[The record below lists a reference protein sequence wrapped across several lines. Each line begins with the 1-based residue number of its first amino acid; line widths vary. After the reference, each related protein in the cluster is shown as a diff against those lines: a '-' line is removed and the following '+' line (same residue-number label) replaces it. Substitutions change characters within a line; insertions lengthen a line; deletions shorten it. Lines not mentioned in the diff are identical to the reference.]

1 MLPFVTIDHRPPSP
15 GPTVCHMHRLRWTL
29 VLDLDRSS
37 RQPMYI
43 QISRAIADD
52 IRRGRLRPGDVLPG
66 TRALAATL
74 GINRVTVLTAYDELA
89 AEGWISTHPARG
101 CVVAHSVPEL
111 TPGRTRL
118 SHRGLSEQPTYAL
131 PPTTVVPRSPEHLR
145 GLLVLGASSPDARL
159 LDVEPLARAY
169 RRALRKAGGRLLGY
183 ADPQGYPRLRS
194 SIARMLNSTRGIS
207 IDTSQ
212 IFVTRG
218 SQMAISLTARALL
231 RPGDVV
237 GVEALGYRQIWQ
249 TLTSTGATVLPIPV
263 DACGMN
269 TEELAG
275 VADEQPLKAVYV
287 TPHHQF
293 PTTARMAPQRRRHLL
308 DLAQQHRFA
317 VIEDDY
323 DHEFHYDGPAQ
334 KPLASLDSGSAVI
347 YIGSFSKLLAPGV
360 RLGFIAGP
368 TMLMQH
374 LAVHREYIDMQGD
387 AITEAAVAEMLEDG
401 EVQRHVRRVR
411 CVYRDRRDLFVDLLR
426 KTFGSQLE
434 FDLPDGGVALWVRAA
449 DVDVSAWATAALGHK
464 VAFQSGEQFNFHSRP
479 LPAARLGFA
488 CLDNTEL
495 REAVRRL
502 RTALDDLQARRY
514 SA

>member
-1 MLPFVTIDHRPPSP
+1 
-15 GPTVCHMHRLRWTL
+15 
-29 VLDLDRSS
+29 
-37 RQPMYI
+37 MYL
-43 QISRAIADD
+43 QISRAISDD
-52 IRRGRLRPGDVLPG
+52 IRRSRLRPGDVLPG
-66 TRALAATL
+66 TRALAAAL
-74 GINRVTVLTAYDELA
+74 GVNRVTVLTAYEELA
-89 AEGWISTHPARG
+89 AEGWIATQPARG
-101 CVVAHSVPEL
+101 CVVAHQVPEL
-111 TPGRTRL
+111 PRRPSVTPQRF
-118 SHRGLSEQPTYAL
+118 SEQPRYAL
-131 PPTTVVPRSPEHLR
+131 PTATVVPRSPEHLR

-183 ADPQGYPRLRS
+183 ADPQGYPRLRTA
-194 SIARMLNSTRGIS
+194 IARMLNSTRGMS
-207 IDTSQ
+207 IETSQ

-231 RPGDVV
+231 RAGDVV

-249 TLTSTGATVLPIPV
+249 TLASTGAKIVPIPIDADGV
-263 DACGMN
+263 D
-269 TEELAG
+269 TEALAR
-275 VADEQPLKAVYV
+275 VALEQPLKAVYV

-293 PTTARMAPQRRRHLL
+293 PTTVRMAPHRRRQLL
-308 DLAQQHRFA
+308 DLARRHRFA
-317 VIEDDY
+317 IVEDDY

-334 KPLASLDSGSAVI
+334 KPLASLDSGSVVI

-411 CVYRDRRDLFVDLLR
+411 CVYRDRRDLLVDLLR
-426 KTFGSQLE
+426 QTFGDRLGV
-434 FDLPDGGVALWVRAA
+434 DVPDGGVALWVRAA
-449 DVDVSAWATAALGHK
+449 DLDVSAWVAAALRHK
-464 VAFQSGEQFNFHSRP
+464 VAFQSAEHFDFHSRP

-488 CLDNTEL
+488 CLDRAEL

-502 RTALDDLQARRY
+502 RTALDDQLTRRY